1 MVAAIGTF
9 KFDDL
14 EENICLL
21 LLKEAFKAPIVARCC
36 SKEFPIITNNNM
48 NFCQPRKYVS
58 LSLSG
63 LVKLLLPCLA
73 FLSVPKVFFFLQI
86 LARLCAVE
94 TDV

>member
-1 MVAAIGTF
+1 MVAAIETL
-9 KFDDL
+9 KLDDL

-21 LLKEAFKAPIVARCC
+21 LLEEALKAPIEARCC

-58 LSLSG
+58 LSG
-63 LVKLLLPCLA
+63 LVKLLLPCLD
-73 FLSVPKVFFFLQI
+73 FLSVPKVFVFLQI
-86 LARLCAVE
+86 FARLCAVE

>member
-1 MVAAIGTF
+1 MVAAMGTY

-21 LLKEAFKAPIVARCC
+21 LLKEAFKAPIEARCC
-36 SKEFPIITNNNM
+36 SKEFPIITNNSM
-48 NFCQPRKYVS
+48 NFFSATKYVS
-58 LSLSG
+58 LSELE
-63 LVKLLLPCLA
+63 KLFLPCLA